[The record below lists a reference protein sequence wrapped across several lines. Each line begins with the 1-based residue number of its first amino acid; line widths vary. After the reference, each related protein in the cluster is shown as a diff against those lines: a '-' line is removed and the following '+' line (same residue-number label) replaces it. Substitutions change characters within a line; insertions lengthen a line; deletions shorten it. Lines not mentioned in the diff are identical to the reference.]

1 MMRLLVNGMKIGNA
15 TVVVD
20 IIQKGNPE
28 IRPGTAMKP
37 SKITTHNTGND
48 SKGANAKA
56 HNTYIHNL
64 ASYHPKDTTH
74 VSWHLSVDDKFIY
87 QHIPFDEIAWHCG
100 DGGGVNSGN
109 RTSIGIEICENPET
123 NTKQAED
130 NAIALTLLLMKEFN
144 MKPADVV
151 PHQHWSGKYCPRVIL
166 KRDGSF
172 VSYRNRVTAAFD
184 KKEKEDGELKFSSPT
199 LKKETEASLASKAHR
214 QIVVGAAVRAGAHA
228 SWVDKMASGK
238 LTDADVLGLAVKY
251 TVATNK

>member
-1 MMRLLVNGMKIGNA
+1 MQLLKHGSKVGNA
-15 TVVVD
+15 TVIVD

-28 IRPGTAMKP
+28 IRPATAMKP
-37 SKITTHNTGND
+37 KKITTHNTGNA

-74 VSWHLSVDDKFIY
+74 VSWHITTDANFIY
-87 QHIPFDEIAWHCG
+87 QHIPFDEAAYHCG
-100 DGGGVNSGN
+100 DGWSLNSGN

-123 NTKQAED
+123 NTRQAEE
-130 NAIALTLLLMKEFN
+130 NAIALTVLLMNEFKLTPN
-144 MKPADVV
+144 DVV

-172 VSYRNRVTAAFD
+172 TSYRSRVAAAVNGTP
-184 KKEKEDGELKFSSPT
+184 KEDEELKFSSPA
-199 LKKETEASLASKAHR
+199 LKSETKTSLLSRAHR
-214 QIVVGAAVRAGAHA
+214 KIIVTAAVKSGAHV
-228 SWVDKMASGK
+228 SWADKLANGT

-251 TVATNK
+251 TVAVNK

>member
-1 MMRLLVNGMKIGNA
+1 MRLLTNGMKIGNA

-28 IRPGTAMKP
+28 IRPGTPMKP
-37 SKITTHNTGND
+37 KKITTHNTGNA

-109 RTSIGIEICENPET
+109 RNSIGMEICENPDM
-123 NTKQAED
+123 NYKQAEE
-130 NAIALTLLLMKEFN
+130 NAIALTVLLMKEFN

-172 VSYRNRVTAAFD
+172 VTYRNRVATAFSAP
-184 KKEKEDGELKFSSPT
+184 KKEEEELKFSSPT
-199 LKKETEASLASKAHR
+199 LKSETETSLLSKAHR
-214 QIVVGAAVRAGAHA
+214 QIIVDAAVKAGAHA
-228 SWVDKMASGK
+228 SWADKLANGT

-251 TVATNK
+251 TVAVNK

>member
-1 MMRLLVNGMKIGNA
+1 MRLLTNGMKIGNA

-20 IIQKGNPE
+20 IIRKGNPE

-37 SKITTHNTGND
+37 TKITTHNTGNAGR
-48 SKGANAKA
+48 GANAEM
-56 HNTYIHNL
+56 HNRYIHNL

-100 DGGGVNSGN
+100 DGNGVNSGN
-109 RTSIGIEICENPET
+109 RNSVGVEICENPET

-130 NAIALTLLLMKEFN
+130 NAIALTALLLKEFKL
-144 MKPADVV
+144 KPEDVV

-172 VSYRNRVTAAFD
+172 TPYRNRLAVAFSEPP
-184 KKEKEDGELKFSSPT
+184 KKEEVKVAKIEEEYEKNANPGPT
-199 LKKETEASLASKAHR
+199 LYPEYKLAIEAGITDGTYANKPATKAEVAVMVYRGIYNKK
-214 QIVVGAAVRAGAHA
+214 
-228 SWVDKMASGK
+228 
-238 LTDADVLGLAVKY
+238 
-251 TVATNK
+251 

>member
-1 MMRLLVNGMKIGNA
+1 MMRLLTNGMKIGNA

-28 IRPGTAMKP
+28 IRPGTPMKP
-37 SKITTHNTGND
+37 KKITTHNTGNA

-109 RTSIGIEICENPET
+109 RTSIGVEICENPDM
-123 NTKQAED
+123 NYGQAEN
-130 NAIALTLLLMKEFN
+130 NAIELTVLLMKEFN
-144 MKPADVV
+144 LKPSDVV

-172 VSYRNRVTAAFD
+172 TLYRNRVATAFKAP
-184 KKEKEDGELKFSSPT
+184 EKEETRMFNPSSPT
-199 LKKETEASLASKAHR
+199 LKK
-214 QIVVGAAVRAGAHA
+214 AV
-228 SWVDKMASGK
+228 VDKIESATKAKVLSDGK
-238 LTDADVLGLAVKY
+238 WLLQAKAGTLSLDDALALWVHIDNAK
-251 TVATNK
+251 K

>member
-1 MMRLLVNGMKIGNA
+1 MMRLLTNGMKIGNA
-15 TVVVD
+15 TVIVD

-28 IRPGTAMKP
+28 IRPGTPMKP

-48 SKGANAKA
+48 SRGANAKA

-109 RTSIGIEICENPET
+109 RTSIGIEICENPDMNYT
-123 NTKQAED
+123 RAEE
-130 NAIALTLLLMKEFN
+130 NAIALTVHLTKEF
-144 MKPADVV
+144 KLQPSDVV

-172 VSYRNRVTAAFD
+172 TPYRNRVAAAFKSPVVTEP
-184 KKEKEDGELKFSSPT
+184 KKEVDEMSELLPKTQQDDMRKLLQRAFDDKVLNVNHSSKVDT
-199 LKKETEASLASKAHR
+199 MTRGQATDLLISYVA
-214 QIVVGAAVRAGAHA
+214 RA
-228 SWVDKMASGK
+228 K
-238 LTDADVLGLAVKY
+238 
-251 TVATNK
+251 